1 VCGGFF
7 GGGGSGFKP
16 YSTYSTKGKSQRFF
30 RYVDIAGTSV
40 GLSVQTDFVFD
51 IYSVA
56 REIFHAWFLVSKT
69 VRDLYTRCW
78 IYYREHCIALT
89 PQPLRN

>member
-1 VCGGFF
+1 MCGGFF

-40 GLSVQTDFVFD
+40 GLSVQTDYVFD
-51 IYSVA
+51 IYIVSLE
-56 REIFHAWFLVSKT
+56 RYSMHGSWFLEQ
-69 VRDLYTRCW
+69 CE
-78 IYYREHCIALT
+78 ICIRVVGYITENIAS
-89 PQPLRN
+89 P